1 MTQNQSLFSV
11 SNVRDNFTVSTNET
25 AKSNQRLDLLVF
37 EAPLTILSII
47 FVVLGMI
54 LKAMIIYFEH
64 FGRDTQKRSLL
75 NRVRM
80 YVPSS

>member
-75 NRVRM
+75 NRVRTT
-80 YVPSS
+80 